1 MAGKPLELKSSQLV
15 LYHPGKVMPS
25 IFYLLEQLKAESYY
39 PNRSEWQLSVAW
51 LTNIVGRDG

>member
-39 PNRSEWQLSVAW
+39 PNRSERQLSVSLAHD
-51 LTNIVGRDG
+51 TTGRDG